1 MLTRRATYM
10 AELRAA
16 IAEILIGRDTV
27 TLQEIE
33 ANLPAEFAGRI
44 PGRVTLSKAVV
55 GLDWLRAPRP
65 AAAGPAIY
73 HRPRES

>member
-1 MLTRRATYM
+1 MTRRATYM

-16 IAEILIGRDTV
+16 IAEILIGRETV
-27 TLQEIE
+27 TLDEIE
-33 ANLPAEFAGRI
+33 ANLPTGFIGRV

-55 GLDWLRAPRP
+55 GLGWWRAPRP

-73 HRPRES
+73 HRPKEL